1 MNALILAAGLG
12 TRLGELTSDRPKALV
27 QVAGRTMLEHQLR
40 RLSAAGFDRF
50 VINIHHFAPKV
61 RAFLEENGNF
71 GLDIRLSDESD
82 LLLDTG
88 GGIRKAF
95 RMFDN
100 PDPVLVHNVDIFS
113 LTDLRALYQGHVQ
126 SKADATLLV
135 SHRTTSRYLYFD
147 AEGMLRGWSNEKTGQ
162 MRSPFAGFD
171 KSLYAPCA
179 FQGIHVLS
187 RSLLPKLDEVPAAK
201 FSITDFYVDNAA
213 SLQLRSVLSDCKDW
227 VDAGKPETLAQ
238 AERIIAWQGLSPL
251 CRDCPRC
258 AADQ

>member
-61 RAFLEENGNF
+61 KAILEEHQNF

-88 GGIRKAF
+88 GGIRKAMRLF
-95 RMFDN
+95 GN
-100 PDPVLVHNVDIFS
+100 EQPVLVHNVDIFS
-113 LTDLRALYQGHVQ
+113 SVDLKALYCGHVE
-126 SKADATLLV
+126 SGADATLV
-135 SHRTTSRYLYFD
+135 VAERSTSRYLYFD
-147 AEGMLRGWSNEKTGQ
+147 DSSMLRGWSNEKTGQ
-162 MRSPFAGFD
+162 VRSPYSDFD
-171 KSLYAPCA
+171 KTAFLPRA
-179 FQGIHVLS
+179 FQGIHVVS
-187 RSLLPKLDEVPAAK
+187 RSLLPLLDEIAEPK

-213 SLQLRSVLSDCKDW
+213 LLRLRSVLSDYNNW
-227 VDAGKPETLAQ
+227 VDAGKPETL
-238 AERIIAWQGLSPL
+238 ERASQIIRAYYE
-251 CRDCPRC
+251 
-258 AADQ
+258 